1 MIITR
6 VTRSGVIPVKLTPM
20 MQQYMDLKERY
31 KDAILLFRLGDFY
44 ETFFDDA
51 KIVSRVLNI
60 VLTKRQDAPMAGIP
74 YHALDNYL
82 KKLVDAGY
90 KVAICDQVEDP
101 SKAKGLV
108 KREVTRIVTPGAL
121 VEDEFL
127 SPETNNFMAC
137 IYCGGSSISTVLADV
152 STGDILVKDH
162 ENLSDALDFLKTM
175 NVSQILCHE
184 EIHLDISEKFPDT
197 FIEKLE
203 DWYFSKENVDKEIK
217 ETYGIEDIHH
227 LELSEEG
234 KVALTSL
241 LRYVKYAMMSSE
253 VSLKKPK
260 VLREKDVMFLDSV
273 TVENLALVPGEKGK
287 NLFDILNKARTALG
301 ARLLRKWM
309 LNPLRDKEKIEER
322 LDTVEIFKK
331 DNLLLNEIREYLR
344 IVCDV
349 ERILTRVKY
358 RKVSPRDLANLRET
372 LRILPSIIDSLK
384 TNEEAWDKFKGMPL
398 LNDLREFLER
408 SLEEDPTGQPGDG
421 KVIKKGFSKEL
432 DEYRDMLDRVEEKLQ
447 EFQEKERRRTGIS
460 SLKVGYNQVFGYY
473 IEVSKANIEKVPE
486 DYQRKQTLVNAER
499 YVTPELKEFELKI
512 TSAKEKVEEIE
523 KALFEEICEKVREKS
538 GEIYELASNLAEL
551 DVFTTLAYDALLYN
565 YTRPS
570 FNTDGRI
577 VLLRSRHPV
586 VERFVKNF
594 VPNDIVMDDDNRFV
608 VLTGPNMSGK
618 STFIR
623 QIGMIAV
630 MAQMG
635 SFVPA
640 EKASLPIFDRIFTRM
655 GARDDLPGGRST
667 FLVEMSEMALILF
680 KATKDSLVLLDEVG
694 RGTSTFDGISIAWAV
709 SEYILEKIKCKTI
722 FATHF
727 TELTELA
734 NIYDSVLNKTIDVKE
749 IKGKVIFL
757 HKVIDG
763 VADRSYGIEVAQ
775 IAGLPEAVV
784 ERAKE
789 VLDVIAGKS
798 NIEDRLRVVKKDKM
812 RRVKKISENQIFL
825 FGPSKDS

>member
-1 MIITR
+1 M
-6 VTRSGVIPVKLTPM
+6 KLTPM
-20 MQQYMDLKERY
+20 MQQYMDLKKKY

-51 KIVSRVLNI
+51 KIVSKVLNI

-74 YHALDNYL
+74 YHALENYL

-108 KREVTRIVTPGAL
+108 KREVTRIVTPGAI

-137 IYCGGSSISTVLADV
+137 IYHGGNCTSTVLADV

-162 ENLSDALDFLKTM
+162 ESLSDAFDFLKTM
-175 NVSQILCHE
+175 SVSQILCHE
-184 EIHLDISEKFPDT
+184 DIYADVSEKFSET

-203 DWYFSKENVDKEIK
+203 DWYFSKENVDREIK
-217 ETYGIEDIHH
+217 ETYGVEDIHH

-234 KVALTSL
+234 KIALASI
-241 LRYVKYAMMSSE
+241 LRYVKYTMMSSE
-253 VSLKKPK
+253 VSFKRPK
-260 VLREKDVMFLDSV
+260 ILREKDIMFLDSV
-273 TVENLALVPGEKGK
+273 TVENLSLIPGEKGK
-287 NLFDILNKARTALG
+287 NLFDILNRTRTALG
-301 ARLLRKWM
+301 ARLLRKWI
-309 LNPLRDKEKIEER
+309 LNPLRDREKIEKR
-322 LDTVEIFKK
+322 LDIVENFKE
-331 DNLLLNEIREYLR
+331 DNLLLNEVREYLKV
-344 IVCDV
+344 VCDI
-349 ERILTRVKY
+349 ERIITRVKY

-384 TNEEAWDKFKGMPL
+384 TNEKIWDVFKKIPL
-398 LNDLREFLER
+398 LEDLREFLEN

-421 KVIKKGFSKEL
+421 KVIKKGFCREL
-432 DEYRDMLDRVEEKLQ
+432 DEYRDMLDKVEEKLQ
-447 EFQEKERRRTGIS
+447 DFQERERRRTGIS
-460 SLKVGYNQVFGYY
+460 SLKVKYNQVFGYY
-473 IEVSKANIEKVPE
+473 IEVSKANIDKVPE

-499 YVTPELKEFELKI
+499 YITPELKEFELKI

-523 KALFEEICEKVREKS
+523 KALFEEICEKVREKFDDMHS
-538 GEIYELASNLAEL
+538 LASYLSEL

-565 YTRPS
+565 YTRPT

-577 VLLRSRHPV
+577 VLLKSRHPV

-594 VPNDIVMDDDNRFV
+594 VPNDIIMDNDNRFV

-623 QIGMIAV
+623 QIGIITV

-635 SFVPA
+635 SFVSA

-667 FLVEMSEMALILF
+667 FLVEMSEMALILY

-734 NIYDSVLNKTIDVKE
+734 NIYESVLNKTIEVKE

-763 VADRSYGIEVAQ
+763 VADKSYGIEVAQ
-775 IAGLPEAVV
+775 IAGLPETVV

-789 VLDVIAGKS
+789 ILDVIVGKS
-798 NIEDRLRVVKKDKM
+798 NIEDRLRVVKKDKINK
-812 RRVKKISENQIFL
+812 VKKVRENQISL
-825 FGPSKDS
+825 FGPSKDF